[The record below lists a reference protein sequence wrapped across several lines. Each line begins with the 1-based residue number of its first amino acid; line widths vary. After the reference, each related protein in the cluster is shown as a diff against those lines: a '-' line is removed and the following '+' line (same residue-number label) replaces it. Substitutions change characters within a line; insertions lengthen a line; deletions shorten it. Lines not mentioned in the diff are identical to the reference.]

1 MSCGVARR
9 RSSDPEWLRLWC
21 RLAATASIPPLAWEP
36 LCAAGAALEK
46 AKRQKKRK
54 EKKRKENPTYK
65 HISTKAEDITNV
77 KLNL

>member
-54 EKKRKENPTYK
+54 EKKIPHT
-65 HISTKAEDITNV
+65 STSLPRLKI
-77 KLNL
+77 LQM